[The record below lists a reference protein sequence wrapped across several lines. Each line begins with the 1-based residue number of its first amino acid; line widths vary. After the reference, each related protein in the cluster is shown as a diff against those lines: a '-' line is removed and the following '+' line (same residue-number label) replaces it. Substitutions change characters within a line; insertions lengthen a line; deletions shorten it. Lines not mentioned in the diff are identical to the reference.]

1 MESGIQKRL
10 VTDHGVSALIS
21 SRVYP
26 VLMPDD
32 PTLPAAT
39 YQRASTVRDYTTT
52 GPVSLSRIR
61 LQVDSWGRTYAD
73 VKALDAAIR
82 VCLEAFSGM
91 LPDGTYVDSI
101 QIDSSQD
108 LYDGSARYFRISTD
122 YLILAV
128 E

>member
-10 VTDHGVSALIS
+10 VADQVVSALIA

-26 VLMPDD
+26 VLLPDD

-39 YQRASTVRDYTTT
+39 YQRASTVREYTTT
-52 GPVSLSRIR
+52 GAVSLSRIR

-73 VKALDAAIR
+73 VKALDSAIR
-82 VCLEAFSGM
+82 NCLEGFTGTLA
-91 LPDGTYVDSI
+91 DGTYVDTI

-108 LYDGSARYFRISTD
+108 LFDGSARYFRVSTD
-122 YLILAV
+122 FLIFAA